1 MIVLN
6 LIIFEKENILYILLV
21 NTSMYL
27 NLIEKPNI
35 LHLKNYT

>member
-21 NTSMYL
+21 NTSMCL
-27 NLIEKPNI
+27 NLIEKRNI
-35 LHLKNYT
+35 LHLKKYT